1 MNVRFKAVPIT
12 ALSLCLAAGAVWAAG
27 SPTQLAQ
34 PPASAPS
41 NGVAAQDF
49 RSCHWVEGRDVVDS
63 AGQDVGDVT
72 DLILDRGS
80 GRIEYLVLK
89 TDATRGSS
97 GRTVS
102 IPYSAFRWNAAK
114 DRLVLTASPEQLKMY
129 PEFSAARW
137 SETMEAHE
145 GAQVVKN
152 GRDMKDGDKRDGA
165 NLSGDRD
172 SKNNVNAKNDRGSK
186 NAHDANETQEARNAR
201 EVQESQ
207 NPKDP
212 RNKPQGSRDST
223 PVPME
228 SDPGHDRMLP
238 DSPSASNLYAGRY
251 DTSKQ
256 VHIEGEV
263 TGVERVRNSL
273 SEEELIVTVAA
284 ADGTTKR
291 VSVGPSWYIAGG
303 AAAPMRGDKLIAE
316 TYPVGGDRDLYT
328 ASHVRIGDRKLR
340 VRDDKGE
347 PAWGASTMEAGGHNY
362 RTSYMHYVLASNLR
376 GMKVECQGAKCGTVD
391 EVIVDR
397 NSGEAA
403 FLSIDPDQNFLGIND
418 TKRLIPWTVAT
429 VTADKIVR
437 IDASKEMVI
446 AGGETPSD
454 LSALNNRT
462 RSDAVYTAYRVPAPK
477 FEADRDRAASAN
489 QTSEAWGTRGT
500 IIGALER
507 NSAKTMTGKIIDIS
521 EMTFDDGTSPA
532 RAFKIRS
539 DSDGGTDETVLIGPL
554 AYVEGQKN
562 MCKPGDTVTIE
573 ASRTRINGK
582 SYWLARSVDCKSTKV
597 VYIDGSD
604 APSWGTP

>member
-1 MNVRFKAVPIT
+1 MKMCIKAVPLT

-27 SPTQLAQ
+27 SPAQ
-34 PPASAPS
+34 PPAAASDKAMS
-41 NGVAAQDF
+41 AQDF
-49 RSCHWVEGRDVVDS
+49 RSCHWLEGRDVVNS
-63 AGQDVGDVT
+63 AGEDVGDIT

-97 GRTVS
+97 DRTVS
-102 IPYSAFRWNAAK
+102 IPYNAFTWNAAK
-114 DRLVLTASPEQLKMY
+114 DRLVLAASPEQLRMY

-137 SETMEAHE
+137 SETMEARH
-145 GAQVVKN
+145 GAQVIKN
-152 GRDMKDGDKRDGA
+152 GRDMKDGDKKDGA
-165 NLSGDRD
+165 NLKSERD
-172 SKNNVNAKNDRGSK
+172 SKNGVDSK
-186 NAHDANETQEARNAR
+186 NGHDTNETQEARNAR
-201 EVQESQ
+201 ERQDGK
-207 NPKDP
+207 NPKDA
-212 RNKPQGSRDST
+212 RNESQGSRDST
-223 PVPME
+223 PVAME

-263 TGVERVRNSL
+263 TGVERVRNNL

-328 ASHVRIGDRKLR
+328 ASHVRIGDRNLR

-347 PAWGASTMEAGGHNY
+347 PAWGASTMEAGGRNY
-362 RTSYMHYVLASNLR
+362 RTSYMHYVLASNVR
-376 GMKVECQGAKCGTVD
+376 GMKVESQGAKCGTVD

-437 IDASKEMVI
+437 IDASKEMVL

-454 LSALNNRT
+454 LSTLNSRS
-462 RSDAVYTAYRVPAPK
+462 RSDAVYTAYKVPVPK
-477 FEADRDRAASAN
+477 FGANRDPSVSTGPA
-489 QTSEAWGTRGT
+489 SEAWGTRGT

-582 SYWLARSVDCKSTKV
+582 PYWLARSVDCKSTKV